1 MSSDVITALG
11 KRIGSIAAPVD
22 LSDAVTL
29 EYFSQ
34 NTPVYSIIDIA
45 VPSNK
50 KCYVNNYS
58 INVLSSGANSQLSI
72 VFPPSN
78 GRARDFIVRLVVGS
92 TTPMVSFVSES
103 GSLSV
108 VHANEIP
115 AIEANSSY
123 VMSFT
128 EIDDDVFL
136 YSLLNTVAYT

>member
-1 MSSDVITALG
+1 M
-11 KRIGSIAAPVD
+11 
-22 LSDAVTL
+22 
-29 EYFSQ
+29 
-34 NTPVYSIIDIA
+34 YSIIDIA

-92 TTPMVSFVSES
+92 TTPMISFVSES

-108 VHANEIP
+108 VNANEIP